1 MPVSKISWRIKRNRR
16 NKHIANLL
24 AAAKRPRPTVL
35 AELRQHMKTA
45 EIGVDPIHLNGVPY
59 DIRMHLRHGWTV
71 DSKKWDRAH
80 PVPA

>member
-1 MPVSKISWRIKRNRR
+1 MPVSKISERIKRNRR

-24 AAAKRPRPTVL
+24 VAAKRPRPAVL

-45 EIGVDPIHLNGVPY
+45 EIGVDPIHLNGLPKG
-59 DIRMHLRHGWTV
+59 LRLNLRQGWMV